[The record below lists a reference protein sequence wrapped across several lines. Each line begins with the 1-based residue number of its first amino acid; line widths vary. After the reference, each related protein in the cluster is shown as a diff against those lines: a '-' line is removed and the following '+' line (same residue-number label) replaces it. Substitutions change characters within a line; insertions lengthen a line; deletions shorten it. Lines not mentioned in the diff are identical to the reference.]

1 MTARGARASFGG
13 CSCPPPVTW
22 RSRGAARL
30 SGSRPG
36 GWHRSISGFIR
47 RTLQA
52 ADEDNIPFLAS
63 ALTFDALLAS
73 IPFILLLLIGFT
85 LLAQN
90 VTYEPEVDTSHLF
103 DQFLPPSA
111 ALPDRD
117 PLNVLERLLS
127 GIARNRGELSLYA
140 APAFL
145 WFSTRLFA
153 GIRTALNDIYD
164 VSLRPTRH
172 RAILTLF
179 VLAKLRDAS
188 MVIATVILFLANT
201 LLSTG
206 LAVLQARGAAS
217 VPQLGFFVSTVGR
230 FLGEFLAFSF
240 SVSLFYVTYSYASLR
255 RLPWRTA
262 LLASTFT
269 ALLFELAKR
278 LYALYLANFASFEG
292 LGGDAN
298 LGAIVLFVLWVYYTA
313 LVFLLGAVVAET
325 WELKKML
332 DRQQAI
338 LG

>member
-1 MTARGARASFGG
+1 
-13 CSCPPPVTW
+13 
-22 RSRGAARL
+22 
-30 SGSRPG
+30 
-36 GWHRSISGFIR
+36 
-47 RTLQA
+47 
-52 ADEDNIPFLAS
+52 
-63 ALTFDALLAS
+63 
-73 IPFILLLLIGFT
+73 
-85 LLAQN
+85 
-90 VTYEPEVDTSHLF
+90 
-103 DQFLPPSA
+103 
-111 ALPDRD
+111 LPDRD
-117 PLNVLERLLS
+117 PLNVFERLLS
-127 GIARNRGELSLYA
+127 GIHRNRGQLSLYA

-164 VSLRPTRH
+164 VSLRPTPPRG
-172 RAILTLF
+172 ILTLF

-240 SVSLFYVTYSYASLR
+240 SVSLFYVTYSYASVR
-255 RLPWRTA
+255 RLPWRTG
-262 LLASTFT
+262 LLAATFT